1 MIPSGMTDDEDH
13 LVLRVRGGEL
23 AEQGS
28 WIYAW
33 LRAGGERPV
42 VYVGATALHPA
53 TRAWLHLNHTEPDI
67 GRVAAGY
74 PDAAREDLDVV
85 AVRVPDAVDRRDA
98 KRAAIALL
106 AQQGLLSERY
116 FGDAPTAADPAVVPA
131 AERLVSL
138 IAARAG

>member
-1 MIPSGMTDDEDH
+1 VSTDGEDH
-13 LVLRVRGGEL
+13 VVLRVRSGEL

-33 LRAGGERPV
+33 LRLGGERPV
-42 VYVGATALHPA
+42 VYVGATALDPA
-53 TRAWLHLNHTEPDI
+53 TRAWLHLNHAEPEI

-74 PDAAREDLDVV
+74 PDAAHDDLDVV
-85 AVRVPDAVDRRDA
+85 AVRVPDGVDRPDA

-106 AQQGLLSERY
+106 EQRGLLSERY
-116 FGDAPTAADPAVVPA
+116 FGDAPTAADAAAVPA